1 MNIDMR
7 QVYIWISVIIF
18 NSGIITLLAAS
29 YRFELEY
36 IFRKQTIIVLFASL
50 AVSVIPTLFA
60 FSHNP
65 LARYGMYILSG
76 LYVAILLICA
86 LYYFT
91 HRISQYGSGFIEL
104 IAGGITGALV
114 VSWIFY
120 AVVGWF
126 LHK

>member
-1 MNIDMR
+1 MR
-7 QVYIWISVIIF
+7 QVYIWVSVIIF
-18 NSGIITLLAAS
+18 NSSIITLLAAS
-29 YRFELEY
+29 YRFDLEY
-36 IFRKQTIIVLFASL
+36 LLRKQTIVVLLASL
-50 AVSVIPTLFA
+50 IVSAIPTLLA
-60 FSHNP
+60 LSHNP

-120 AVVGWF
+120 ALVSWI